1 MTVQIEFKLAST
13 LPTREERKADMF
25 RHAAD
30 AIEREFEQME
40 SQHPTTGQAQN

>member
-40 SQHPTTGQAQN
+40 RANPTEGRAQ